1 MDMKFWIILGII
13 IVVLVFIIKKRSAKK
28 RSVKKPSEGPVGKG
42 LARLYFA
49 INFIVSLILANY
61 YFVQNAL
68 LKTCYSASIPS
79 KCKSS
84 FLSLIETGRY
94 GFLENNIFESRFWT
108 YFVIAFVALTIFY
121 WILKWVV
128 KGFKKNK

>member
-13 IVVLVFIIKKRSAKK
+13 IVVLVFIIKKNSAKK

-49 INFIVSLILANY
+49 INFIVSLFLANY

>member
-1 MDMKFWIILGII
+1 MSGSGFTQFIPLILV
-13 IVVLVFIIKKRSAKK
+13 IVVLVFIVFIIKKSFAKK
-28 RSVKKPSEGPVGKG
+28 GSVGKG

-49 INFIVSLILANY
+49 INFIVSLFLANY

>member
-1 MDMKFWIILGII
+1 MSGSGFTQFIPLILV
-13 IVVLVFIIKKRSAKK
+13 IVVLVFIVFIIKKSFAKK
-28 RSVKKPSEGPVGKG
+28 GSVGKG
-42 LARLYFA
+42 FARLYFA
-49 INFIVSLILANY
+49 INFIVSLFLANY